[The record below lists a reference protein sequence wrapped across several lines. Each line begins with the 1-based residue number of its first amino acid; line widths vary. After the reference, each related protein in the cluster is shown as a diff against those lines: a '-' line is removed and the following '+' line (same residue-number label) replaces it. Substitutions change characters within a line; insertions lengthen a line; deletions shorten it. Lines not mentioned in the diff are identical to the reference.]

1 MHKRLS
7 RVEVIIARS
16 PVNQLVQRH
25 KKHADTQLYRVL
37 ADCMEIAEI
46 CLDDAS
52 EYEVL
57 NTLIKRLPL
66 IEGKTRQYVEKSSD
80 IYQRV
85 CRFMFHGEEH
95 TANTNRYAHCLREAA
110 KHGVKS
116 AKLVGELSSGGINK
130 FFLRRQSQN
139 REREISTKCLR
150 LDRAIT
156 HYKSGF
162 ITLTLKRDAEGVYKI
177 LSLTTSKA

>member
-16 PVNQLVQRH
+16 PVNLLVQRH

-37 ADCMEIAEI
+37 ADCMEMAEV
-46 CLDDAS
+46 CLSDAD

-57 NTLIKRLPL
+57 NTLIKALPL
-66 IEGKTRQYVEKSSD
+66 IEGKTRQYVERSSD

-110 KHGVKS
+110 NRGIKS
-116 AKLVGELSSGGINK
+116 AKLVNELSNGGINK
-130 FFLRRQSQN
+130 FFLRRPSQS

-150 LDRAIT
+150 LDRAIK
-156 HYKSGF
+156 HYKKDS
-162 ITLTLKRDAEGVYKI
+162 ITLKLKRDAEGAYEV
-177 LSLTTSKA
+177 LSLTTSGA